1 MRSIL
6 VVARVCHCSPPL
18 PARPSLAWRQDAAP
32 LAGPARVGWKED
44 GQLDEPARRSMW
56 HTAGESGGKVEV
68 VLRLPDGGGVFG
80 VDELSNVGDTLL
92 RPTRR
97 SCSVYRVQAIQIGQR
112 VDKFQRS
119 TKEHVSAYV
128 LSPVICDECVVRSN
142 LQGPRWIVWCVVIC
156 RVVCVICDL

>member
-1 MRSIL
+1 
-6 VVARVCHCSPPL
+6 
-18 PARPSLAWRQDAAP
+18 
-32 LAGPARVGWKED
+32 
-44 GQLDEPARRSMW
+44 MW

-97 SCSVYRVQAIQIGQR
+97 SCSVYRVQAIQTRQIGQR

-119 TKEHVSAYV
+119 TKEHVR
-128 LSPVICDECVVRSN
+128 VRS
-142 LQGPRWIVWCVVIC
+142 LSA
-156 RVVCVICDL
+156 